1 MASSILITGSEGF
14 VGSNLVP
21 VLAEEHEVIALDY
34 LTSRERSNLPE
45 EIPYLNYDL
54 SKVNASSLPD
64 VDVVIHLASVS
75 IERVAENAM
84 YEVVNIASMLK
95 VLELARRA
103 GAKLILSSSCSV
115 YGDGLNFRES
125 DAFKPMSLYAIGK
138 INEERYAEFYHF
150 KYGLDVTILRYSNC
164 FGDLT
169 YIGNKFYPGKKD
181 VMRLFME
188 QALAGEPLTVVGGQS
203 RDFTYIDDVVEATAI
218 MLNLDGFNIF
228 NVATG
233 VETRI
238 EDIPP
243 LIGKAL
249 SKEIETRT
257 IPPRGI
263 DDLKQR
269 SLNIDRISA
278 FWKPKYDLEE
288 GIKLYAE
295 RAEVLSNPLYTGS

>member
-1 MASSILITGSEGF
+1 MRILVTGAEGF

-21 VLAEEHEVIALDY
+21 LLAEEHDVIALDY

-45 EIPYLNYDL
+45 GIPYLNQDL
-54 SKVNASSLPD
+54 SEINASSLPD
-64 VDVVIHLASVS
+64 VDVVVHLASVS
-75 IERVAENAM
+75 IERVSENAM
-84 YEVVNIASMLK
+84 YESVNIASMLR
-95 VLELARRA
+95 VLELTRKT

-115 YGDGLNFRES
+115 YGDGLNFKEF
-125 DAFKPMSLYAIGK
+125 DPFNPMCLYAIGK
-138 INEERYAEFYHF
+138 INEERYAEFYHG

-169 YIGNKFYPGKKD
+169 YLDNKFYPGKKD
-181 VMRLFME
+181 VMRIFME
-188 QALAGEPLTVVGGQS
+188 QALQDKPLTVIGGQS
-203 RDFTYIDDVVEATAI
+203 RDFTYIDDVVDATAT
-218 MLNLDGFNIF
+218 MLDLEGLNVF

-243 LIGKAL
+243 LIGKVL
-249 SKEIETRT
+249 SKKVETQI

-269 SLNIDRISA
+269 SLNIDKIA
-278 FWKPKYDLEE
+278 PFWKPMYDLKS
-288 GIKLYAE
+288 GIELYDE
-295 RAEVLSNPLYTGS
+295 RLWEKER